1 MLTRILSGLAM
12 AAGIIAIL
20 LFTPP
25 VGLLAVVV
33 FALVV
38 AAHEWQTITHPGVT
52 TGDRVAFM
60 VALVPAALQPALAW
74 YAPWLNHAGALTF
87 GFAVLAICR
96 LMRPDPLEHSTTR
109 LGVDVLGLLYI
120 GLTFPLIFLLR
131 GEDANGGYKL
141 LMVMAITF
149 GADTGAYFAGRFLG
163 RHKLY
168 EKISPKKTVEGA
180 VGGVLTG
187 ILAAYI
193 AHRFFP
199 GLEGL
204 TLVDVLVLGGGGAI
218 AGMLGDLFESM
229 VKRAHGVKDSGTL
242 IPGHGGVLDRID
254 ALLFV
259 GPYAWVYLSHH
270 CTTLETVA
278 R

>member
-1 MLTRILSGLAM
+1 MSARILSGLLM

-20 LFTPP
+20 IYTPP
-25 VGLLAVVV
+25 AALLAVVI
-33 FALVV
+33 FALVMAV
-38 AAHEWQTITHPGVT
+38 REWQAMTHPEADGVDKLVFLLAT
-52 TGDRVAFM
+52 AA
-60 VALVPAALQPALAW
+60 VALWPAIQRWVHPG
-74 YAPWLNHAGALTF
+74 WLPSGALIAA
-87 GFAVLAICR
+87 FALLAITR
-96 LMRPDPLEHSTTR
+96 LFRPDPIETSVRR
-109 LGVDVLGLLYI
+109 LSADVTGLLYI

-131 GEDANGGYKL
+131 GEGPDDGFVV

-180 VGGVLTG
+180 IGGVAVG
-187 ILAAYI
+187 IGATFI
-193 AHRFFP
+193 ARTWFP
-199 GLEGL
+199 GLGIL
-204 TLVDVLVLGGGGAI
+204 SVADAVILGGVGALF
-218 AGMLGDLFESM
+218 GMIGDLFESM
-229 VKRAHGVKDSGTL
+229 VKRAYGVKDSSNL

-259 GPYAWVYLSHH
+259 GPFCWYYLEH
-270 CTTLETVA
+270 VV

>member
-1 MLTRILSGLAM
+1 VLTRILSGLAM
-12 AAGIIAIL
+12 AAGIVCVLIFAS
-20 LFTPP
+20 PMA
-25 VGLLAVVV
+25 LLAVVA
-33 FALVV
+33 FAMVI
-38 AAHEWQTITHPGVT
+38 AAHEWQTITQSEVTRADRGV
-52 TGDRVAFM
+52 FL
-60 VALVPAALQPALAW
+60 VALAISALQPAVQMHLPAW
-74 YAPWLNHAGALTF
+74 SHATALTAS
-87 GFAVLAICR
+87 FALLGVAR
-96 LMRPDPLEHSTTR
+96 LFMPDPIETSTRR
-109 LGVDVLGLLYI
+109 LAMDALGLLYI

-131 GEDANGGYKL
+131 GQDQDGGYKI

-168 EKISPKKTVEGA
+168 EKISPKKTIEGA
-180 VGGVLTG
+180 VGGVATG

-193 AHRFFP
+193 AKTFFP
-199 GLEGL
+199 GLGNL
-204 TLVDVLVLGGGGAI
+204 TTVDVLILGGGGAI

-259 GPYAWVYLSHH
+259 GPFAWFYLPH
-270 CTTLETVA
+270 
-278 R
+278 